1 MSSKHR
7 KKSDSVLIKS
17 HLQGITRALLDGEKR
32 IPFMDFLNQDSQRR
46 GVYVLYN
53 KSKIH
58 YAGKASDLPKRLK
71 DHLKDKHADKWDTM
85 TLFFLSQSANVD
97 ELEGL
102 LIAAARPPGNDKKPK
117 IGKDMRKKLSQFLKK
132 DADIQIEQ
140 SIYPEKEID
149 KLSSRITSKKL
160 KKLIKKIGQ
169 KKLADALSI
178 TQPYVSNLVNADK
191 RDLKPLRRFIREAR
205 KRDAVLSLF
214 DRAK

>member
-1 MSSKHR
+1 MKYIQR
-7 KKSDSVLIKS
+7 KKSASLLIES

-32 IPFMDFLNQDSQRR
+32 IPFMVFLNQVGERR

-53 KSKIH
+53 KGKIY

-85 TLFFLSQSANVD
+85 TLFFLSKSANVD

-102 LIAAARPPGNDKKPK
+102 LIAAAKPPGNNKNPK
-117 IGKDMRKKLSQFLKK
+117 IGKDMRKTLSHHLKR
-132 DADIQIEQ
+132 DSEIQIEQ

-149 KLSSRITSKKL
+149 KLSNRITSKKL

-169 KKLADALSI
+169 KKLASTLGI
-178 TQPYVSNLVNADK
+178 TQPYVSTLVNTDK
-191 RDLKPLRRFIREAR
+191 KNLQNLRRFIREAQ
-205 KRDAVLSLF
+205 KRDAVLSLI
-214 DRAK
+214 DKS